1 MNNIKQIKIFLSLDL
16 NISKKYGEIINSMDK
31 ISILTLQ
38 RIMDIVDSY
47 GRQHKSYK
55 EKLVYLFTLLL
66 TKHIDNANQNNAL
79 QFIDNLKNV
88 LM

>member
-1 MNNIKQIKIFLSLDL
+1 MFLSLDL
-16 NISKKYGEIINSMDK
+16 NINKKYREIINSMDN

-66 TKHIDNANQNNAL
+66 TKHVVNPSQNNAL
-79 QFIDNLKNV
+79 QFMDNLKNV

>member
-1 MNNIKQIKIFLSLDL
+1 MD
-16 NISKKYGEIINSMDK
+16 NIS
-31 ISILTLQ
+31 LQTLH
-38 RIMDIVDSY
+38 RIMHIVDTY

-66 TKHIDNANQNNAL
+66 TKHVDTSQNDASK
-79 QFIDNLKNV
+79 FIDNLIIV